1 MSGRAKQPIAG
12 LYAIT
17 PNGRPMDRLLAET
30 EAALKGGANLVQFRD
45 KSSNQKQRLQTAQA
59 LVALCAK
66 FGKPLIVNDDI
77 ELALETGATGVHLG
91 QQDGSVAKAR
101 TLLGDDAII
110 GATCHDSIELAS
122 RAKQQGA
129 SYLAFGRFFKSSTKP
144 DAPPASFAVLTEAKK
159 LGLPIVAIGGITH
172 LNAGQ
177 LLHHGINSIAVIEAL
192 FGTEVIEV
200 TDEINTEA
208 ITASATEFRKL
219 FDQSL

>member
-1 MSGRAKQPIAG
+1 MNNGKQKQAIAG

-17 PNGRPMDRLLAET
+17 PNNRPMNQLLIET
-30 EAALKGGANLVQFRD
+30 EAALRGGANLVQFRD
-45 KSSNQKQRLQTAQA
+45 KSSNQQHRFQTAQA
-59 LVALCAK
+59 LVALCEK

-77 ELALETGATGVHLG
+77 ELALEAGAAGVHLG
-91 QQDGSVAKAR
+91 QQDSSVAEAR
-101 TLLGDDAII
+101 TLLGNDAII
-110 GATCHDSIELAS
+110 GATCHDSIELATQ
-122 RAKQQGA
+122 AKQQGA
-129 SYLAFGRFFKSSTKP
+129 SYLAFGRFFKSATKP
-144 DAPPASFAVLTEAKK
+144 DAPPASFDVLNEAKK

-192 FGTEVIEV
+192 FGTEVI
-200 TDEINTEA
+200 DEINTEA